1 MGVHLSELKSS
12 SFLRSSLVL
21 LMGMFLSIEVH
32 ADAAGDQMLQE
43 ALLRQYTTAEADRRF
58 EEHRRNP
65 DAATKALGSGVSN
78 LVSRMYQRE
87 LQRQA
92 VAEQEADIWNTYW
105 FTIDNGKEVTVNNEN
120 ERRILLEM
128 LETNSRKGYWR
139 ASQRLVEYALWLH
152 PDGPTIFPG
161 QPRDDEAALILRR
174 KAYWRDDKRELWAV
188 NMLAK
193 LYLVGRSVRK
203 DEEEAL
209 RLFNWCANDT
219 GENMVEKSDQ
229 EDQVTIRTRCSYN
242 AARMVEMGWGVDA
255 DPAKAKAMREQAAA
269 FYNGKKNTQFDVAQ
283 LEEKIR
289 P

>member
-1 MGVHLSELKSS
+1 MVACLSDVKSS
-12 SFLRSSLVL
+12 VL
-21 LMGMFLSIEVH
+21 LRISVVLFVSLLPAAAR
-32 ADAAGDQMLQE
+32 ADAEGDRMLKE
-43 ALLRQYTTAEADRRF
+43 SLLRQYTSSEADRRF
-58 EEHRRNP
+58 DEYQRNP
-65 DAATKALGSGVSN
+65 DAATKALGSGLSN

-105 FTIDNGKEVTVNNEN
+105 FAIDSGKEVTVSNEN
-120 ERRILLEM
+120 ERRILIEM
-128 LETNSRKGYWR
+128 LETNSKKGYWR

-193 LYLVGRSVRK
+193 LYLVGRGVEK

-209 RLFNWCANDT
+209 RLFNWCANDK
-219 GENMVEKSDQ
+219 GENRIARSDE
-229 EDQVTIRTRCSYN
+229 EDQVTIRTRCSFN
-242 AARMVEMGWGVDA
+242 AARMVEKGWGVDA

-269 FYNGKKNTQFDVAQ
+269 FYNSKNKSQHDVAK
-283 LEEKIR
+283 LEEMIR